1 MPPAIPRL
9 SATGRE
15 RSPIAMLD
23 LVYAFPGRTRF
34 RRQLTITTCAKEVV
48 FDHHLT
54 KLIDL
59 PTLEKLLTSI
69 GVAPSRG

>member
-1 MPPAIPRL
+1 
-9 SATGRE
+9 
-15 RSPIAMLD
+15 MLD
-23 LVYAFPGRTRF
+23 SIDAFPGRTRF